1 MAQGEGGIG
10 WGTILAGLAGVV
22 FIAFVSYKIT
32 KKREELRNTIELLA
46 DKHEPIVGEL
56 DALVQTG
63 ELVAMAL
70 N

>member
-10 WGTILAGLAGVV
+10 WGAILAGLAGVV

-46 DKHEPIVGEL
+46 DKHAPIVGEL
-56 DALVQTG
+56 DALVQSG